1 MKRCSTSSVTKEMQI
16 KTTIKMTMI
25 KNKRRKHQVRMK
37 NRTLIHHWGWNVKL
51 LCLLWKSVW
60 WLLNKVNTDLP
71 YNSAISLLGIHPKEM
86 KTRIQTNTL
95 HKCHSIIPNSQKVE
109 TTQMPT
115 NWWMSKQNG
124 NIQLGMMDRRHT
136 ATCMDLKTLE
146 RPVNTSHS
154 SYDSIYRKYPAQVNP
169 ETK

>member
-1 MKRCSTSSVTKEMQI
+1 MKRCSMSSVRCSTSLVTKEMQI

-25 KNKRRKHQVRMK
+25 KNKRRKHQVRLK

-95 HKCHSIIPNSQKVE
+95 HECNSIIPNSQKVE
-109 TTQMPT
+109 TTQLPT
-115 NWWMSKQNG
+115 NWWMSKQSG
-124 NIQLGMMDRRHT
+124 NTFSQGVMHWCTLRH
-136 ATCMDLKTLE
+136 A
-146 RPVNTSHS
+146 RTSK
-154 SYDSIYRKYPAQVNP
+154 R
-169 ETK
+169 